1 MNSSCCQ
8 ARCAHQAGALIHG
21 RPALAGGEHVSD
33 VTNWAGRIPAAAL
46 ARRIA
51 PVGHRCR
58 SPHSAGYRPRRRGG
72 RSTRD
77 RERAACRPSI
87 SLPAV
92 PPMIYLISPGARG
105 CTRMISGA
113 L

>member
-58 SPHSAGYRPRRRGG
+58 SPHSAGYRPRPARRSIDARPRASGMPAVYLAP
-72 RSTRD
+72 R
-77 RERAACRPSI
+77 RAADD
-87 SLPAV
+87 LFD
-92 PPMIYLISPGARG
+92 LAR
-105 CTRMISGA
+105 RA
-113 L
+113 RLYAYD

>member
-58 SPHSAGYRPRRRGG
+58 SPHSAGYRLARRSIDATASERGMPAVYLAPRRAADDLFDLAR
-72 RSTRD
+72 
-77 RERAACRPSI
+77 RARLYA
-87 SLPAV
+87 
-92 PPMIYLISPGARG
+92 YD
-105 CTRMISGA
+105 
-113 L
+113 